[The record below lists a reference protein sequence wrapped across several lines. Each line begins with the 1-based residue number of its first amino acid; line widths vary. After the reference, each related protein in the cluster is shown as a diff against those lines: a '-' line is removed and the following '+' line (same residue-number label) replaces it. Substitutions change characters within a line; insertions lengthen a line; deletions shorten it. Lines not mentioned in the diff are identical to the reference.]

1 MIVPQPGW
9 GYVCEEV
16 DDFPDYI
23 PDMGCDG
30 ESKSGATPEAYPANE
45 LPLDDFFH
53 GGAFM
58 SDFHDIPS
66 LERPCYLEMKRF
78 IDQEGL
84 TMLPEETEM
93 LERDIQL
100 ERRKRAQ
107 ARKERYAEEPDEDLV
122 DDTLDDV
129 PIGTDVEIASAD
141 VPPPPID
148 FDDNDGYDD
157 GYDSPGDSSVADVE
171 SSALF

>member
-1 MIVPQPGW
+1 
-9 GYVCEEV
+9 
-16 DDFPDYI
+16 
-23 PDMGCDG
+23 
-30 ESKSGATPEAYPANE
+30 
-45 LPLDDFFH
+45 
-53 GGAFM
+53 M

>member
-1 MIVPQPGW
+1 MIFNMF
-9 GYVCEEV
+9 CH
-16 DDFPDYI
+16 FPI
-23 PDMGCDG
+23 FTCVQTL
-30 ESKSGATPEAYPANE
+30 KN
-45 LPLDDFFH
+45 
-53 GGAFM
+53 
-58 SDFHDIPS
+58 
-66 LERPCYLEMKRF
+66 
-78 IDQEGL
+78 
-84 TMLPEETEM
+84 
-93 LERDIQL
+93 
-100 ERRKRAQ
+100 AQ
-107 ARKERYAEEPDEDLV
+107 DEDLV